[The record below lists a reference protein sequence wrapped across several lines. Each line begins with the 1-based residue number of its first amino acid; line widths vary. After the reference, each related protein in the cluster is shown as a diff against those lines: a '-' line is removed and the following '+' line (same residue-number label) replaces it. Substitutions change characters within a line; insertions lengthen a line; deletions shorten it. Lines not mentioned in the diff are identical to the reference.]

1 MEAHAG
7 STAGSTFTG
16 GYPLGVG
23 RPPLEVGDLPTPEE
37 AFHAPRIG
45 LKQTITLVVGP
56 SLIALGLSIGSGEWI
71 LAPLAIGTN
80 GWVGI
85 GFVALISILLQAL
98 YNVEIGRYVVATGEV
113 PALGFGRIP
122 PGMFIGTVLAILLF

>member
-1 MEAHAG
+1 MSAHTVT
-7 STAGSTFTG
+7 TADTD
-16 GYPLGVG
+16 GYRLGVG
-23 RPPLEVGDLPTPEE
+23 PPPLKVEDLPTPEE
-37 AFHAPRIG
+37 AFAAPRIG
-45 LKQTITLVVGP
+45 RKETITLVIGP

-85 GFVALISILLQAL
+85 GFVALISILLQAF

-122 PGMFIGTVLAILLF
+122 PGNVHRHDP